1 MALLCKGG
9 PQAPFYAGVLGW
21 RGAVLG
27 GLRGREVRA
36 YSMVVLGYEGHGG
49 GQDEAA
55 EESGKCE
62 EVHC

>member
-9 PQAPFYAGVLGW
+9 PQAPFYAGVLEW